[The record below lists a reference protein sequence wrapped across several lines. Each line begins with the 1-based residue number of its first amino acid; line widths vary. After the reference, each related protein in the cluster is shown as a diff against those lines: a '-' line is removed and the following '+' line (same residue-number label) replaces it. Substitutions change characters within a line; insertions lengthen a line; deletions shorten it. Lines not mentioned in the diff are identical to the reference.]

1 MSIRDELL
9 SQALRTMAQST
20 DHHIRDVSA
29 HLSTRLSSE
38 LEQAEASA
46 ERELERAKAKPLPYL
61 ISAGV
66 GFLAGLTL
74 GILG

>member
-20 DHHIRDVSA
+20 DHHIREVGA
-29 HLSTRLSSE
+29 RLSTRLSSE
-38 LEQAEASA
+38 LEHAEASA

-61 ISAGV
+61 VSAGIGLLV
-66 GFLAGLTL
+66 GLTIGML
-74 GILG
+74 G